1 MFGKE
6 YHRLFVIVIVIF
18 ILSTSMQKV
27 CGEQK
32 CSSNDPF
39 GCWGNGDCV
48 DDSYCKCSPGWKG
61 EKCNMLDLLP
71 ITRSSP
77 GLILSEKWPNDPSS
91 RWTTSPNWGGSA
103 IWEDG
108 YWYLVVGMKKDPY
121 GSDYF
126 GENSGIFKLRSKYIG
141 GPYENLGE
149 IIGGNGQS
157 FGFRADMKR
166 HPIDNS
172 ILIVVDGYASYQ
184 PGNDPGFGFTMLRFH
199 TGSIN
204 GPFTE
209 HNLYELG
216 RKIDGQDDWS
226 ADPSNTD
233 NYRFD
238 CRLADPTLLILDEGS
253 VLIGYRGTKCCC
265 DEIIGTWGICGE
277 HEYETASYL
286 KAESWDGT
294 YVRSGVPM
302 FEGLTD
308 NEDMFL
314 WKDARGVHMLSHS
327 HDDSHHNHQRR
338 GGYAFSPDDGLTW
351 KLSKDFEAWIE
362 DYLVFDDCSGNNIVK
377 RQRPTIV
384 FNPENGLP
392 MYLMTGVATTE
403 NGLEWGDGWT
413 VLQPINSGSE
423 HDKYGSKCS
432 VEGGQC
438 CDKKCPS
445 GMIGDGAS
453 GKCLDICGTS
463 PLVQS
468 GDCLINDLASN
479 SIRQNCTCNS
489 CQKEKFGEACE
500 HDKNEPSN
508 TCHGEGWTTL
518 VGTAFGFSNGKLA
531 TETGGTHFH
540 CGGCDFSSNTP
551 FGWYG
556 HCIPG
561 GGECN
566 GFSNCGDGSDEANC
580 GGFETLCVWPKVL
593 INGAC
598 RECTTS
604 DVNMA
609 DYPQYGECI
618 EAFTNAKQDACTCIK
633 GIESLKN
640 YEDN

>member
-1 MFGKE
+1 
-6 YHRLFVIVIVIF
+6 
-18 ILSTSMQKV
+18 
-27 CGEQK
+27 
-32 CSSNDPF
+32 
-39 GCWGNGDCV
+39 
-48 DDSYCKCSPGWKG
+48 
-61 EKCNMLDLLP
+61 MLDLLP
-71 ITRSSP
+71 ITKSSP
-77 GLILSEKWPNDPSS
+77 GLILSDNWPNDPSGS
-91 RWTTSPNWGGSA
+91 WTTSPNWGGSA
-103 IWEDG
+103 IWEGG

-233 NYRFD
+233 NNRFD
-238 CRLADPTLLILDEGS
+238 CRLADPTLLILDDGS
-253 VLIGYRGTKCCC
+253 VLVGYRGTKCCC
-265 DEIIGTWGICGE
+265 DDIIGTWGICGE

-286 KAESWDGT
+286 KAESWDGA

-338 GGYAFSPDDGLTW
+338 GGYAFSPDGGLTW
-351 KLSKDFEAWIE
+351 KLSKDFETWIE

-392 MYLMTGVATTE
+392 MYLMTGVATSE

-413 VLQPINSGSE
+413 VLQPINSGSG
-423 HDKYGSKCS
+423 HDKYGSRCS
-432 VEGGQC
+432 LEGGEC
-438 CDKKCPS
+438 CDKKCPL

-453 GKCLDICGTS
+453 GKCLDVCGTS

-479 SIRQNCTCNS
+479 SIRQDCTCNS

-531 TETGGTHFH
+531 TETGGTYFH

-598 RECTTS
+598 KECTIS
-604 DVNMA
+604 DVNLD

-633 GIESLKN
+633 GI
-640 YEDN
+640 